1 MVRYTVNTGY
11 EFICVRSRIPD
22 AVWKWGVE
30 METTESMRI
39 LVIDDE
45 QMVRDLLVTALGEA
59 GYNVDGMQDAQRAL
73 KVLES
78 EHYDLLLVDIHMPDM
93 NGMEFFRAL
102 ALRELASA
110 PKVIFIT
117 GSAGEPEIAD
127 FLESTGRPVLA
138 KPFDL
143 SILESLVKSELRAR
157 LNGHNI

>member
-1 MVRYTVNTGY
+1 
-11 EFICVRSRIPD
+11 
-22 AVWKWGVE
+22 
-30 METTESMRI
+30 MRI

-45 QMVRDLLVTALGEA
+45 QMVRDLLVTALSEV
-59 GYNVDGMQDAQRAL
+59 GYNVDGMQDAQKAL
-73 KVLES
+73 NVLER
-78 EHYDLLLVDIHMPDM
+78 EHYDLLLVDIHMPGM

-102 ALRELASA
+102 ALRELENA

-117 GSAGEPEIAD
+117 GSAGEPEIAS

-143 SILESLVKSELRAR
+143 SILESLVERELRAR

>member
-1 MVRYTVNTGY
+1 MG
-11 EFICVRSRIPD
+11 
-22 AVWKWGVE
+22 
-30 METTESMRI
+30 TTSESMRI

-45 QMVRDLLVTALGEA
+45 QMVRDLLVTALSEV
-59 GYNVDGMQDAQRAL
+59 GYNVDGMQDAQKAL
-73 KVLES
+73 NVLEC
-78 EHYDLLLVDIHMPDM
+78 EHYDLLLVDIHMPGM

-102 ALRELASA
+102 ALRELENA

-117 GSAGEPEIAD
+117 GSADEPEIAN

-143 SILESLVKSELRAR
+143 NLLESLVESELRAR